1 MEHRSTPVCISRTKF
16 LYSSLLE
23 SGQLAT
29 TALGAQVCQVKLRE
43 CSQL

>member
-1 MEHRSTPVCISRTKF
+1 MEHRSTPFDFRTKF